1 MNMIRV
7 LVCSVG
13 LVIALA
19 PTMSAFAQGND
30 ADHQQAE
37 LQNAAAQYQLAL
49 DQANQIQAQA
59 QLSAENERTIAFLQS
74 EEMRQHQLDLSANGN
89 AIEQIGAALANAA
102 RAQGDLSAQN
112 ELQIQQIRASVLV
125 AKADATLAN
134 ALAQNRQTE
143 IDNARAQSSFLH
155 QLADFITS
163 TLAETNMS
171 NAKQIGQARADMIH
185 TPTLAGAANGTAM
198 AAAEVF
204 AADQVLQAATI
215 SASSSTLSGS
225 TKAAAIVS
233 HAADSLKN
241 AQAMAA
247 AASSQ

>member
-1 MNMIRV
+1 MKVIRV

-19 PTMSAFAQGND
+19 PTMAAFAQDNT
-30 ADHQQAE
+30 AAHQQAE
-37 LQNAAAQYQLAL
+37 VLNAEAQFQLAQ

-89 AIEQIGAALANAA
+89 AIEQIAAALANAA
-102 RAQGDLSAQN
+102 RAQGDLNAQN

-134 ALAQNRQTE
+134 ALAQNRQSE

-163 TLAETNMS
+163 TLAESNMS
-171 NAKQIGQARADMIH
+171 NAKLQGQAMADKIH
-185 TPTLAGAANGTAM
+185 TPAIAGADNGNAM
-198 AAAEVF
+198 AAAEVL
-204 AADQVLQAATI
+204 ASDAVLQAATI
-215 SASSSTLSGS
+215 SSSSANLTGKA
-225 TKAAAIVS
+225 KAAAILA
-233 HAADSLKN
+233 HAADSVKN

-247 AASSQ
+247 AAQ

>member
-1 MNMIRV
+1 MRFIRV
-7 LVCSVG
+7 LACSVG

-19 PTMSAFAQGND
+19 PTMAALAQGND

-37 LQNAAAQYQLAL
+37 LQNAAAQFQLAVE
-49 DQANQIQAQA
+49 QSNAIQAQA

-74 EEMRQHQLDLSANGN
+74 ETMRQHQLDLSANGN
-89 AIEQIGAALANAA
+89 AIEQIAAALANAA
-102 RAQGDLSAQN
+102 RAQGDLDARN
-112 ELQIQQIRASVLV
+112 ELQIQQIRASVLI

-134 ALAQNRQTE
+134 ARAQGRQSE
-143 IDNARAQSSFLH
+143 IDNALAQSSFLH

-171 NAKQIGQARADMIH
+171 NAKQIGQERADAIH
-185 TPTLAGAANGTAM
+185 TPALAGAANGMAM

-204 AADQVLQAATI
+204 AADQILQAATI
-215 SASSSTLSGS
+215 KSVSSTLSGS
-225 TKAAAIVS
+225 SKAAAIVS

-247 AASSQ
+247 AASK